1 LNELCEKIRREIGV
15 QGAITFARFMELA
28 LYCPDTGFYEKD
40 DDTIGRRGDFY
51 TSASVGPVFGEL
63 LAWQFADWMVQ
74 FPIEPAPRPRNGIA
88 PPAAGGA
95 TVPSDKYLIIEA
107 GAHRGQLAQD
117 ILTWLR
123 ARRSEVFARIEY
135 WIIEPSRRRRQWQS
149 ETLQEFSPQVCWADS
164 LATLG
169 RQPPG
174 LTGVIFANELLDA
187 LPVHRL
193 GWDAQRRVWFEW
205 GVAMKAGD
213 YCWVRLPQ
221 PPAFAGLA
229 AFAAPELLNVL
240 PEGFTTEVCPLA
252 AQWWSDAAR
261 ALKRGK
267 LLTFD
272 YGLEGEDF
280 FAPHRAQGTLRAYR
294 NHQQSDKVLAD
305 PGQQDITAHVNF
317 SMIRDAG
324 NTAGLRTE
332 DFPTQAQFLTGIA
345 EKFWK
350 EPGLNGPWTP
360 KQSREFQTLI
370 HPQHLGRA
378 FRVLIQAR

>member
-1 LNELCEKIRREIGV
+1 LNELSEKIRREIGV

-51 TSASVGPVFGEL
+51 TSVSVGSVFGEL
-63 LAWQFADWMVQ
+63 LAFQFADWMEQ
-74 FPIEPAPRPRNGIA
+74 IPNEPGPPLINGIA
-88 PPAAGGA
+88 PPAVGA
-95 TVPSDKYLIIEA
+95 DKYLIVEA
-107 GAHRGQLAQD
+107 GAHKGQLAVD

-123 ARRSEVFARIEY
+123 ARRPELFARIEY
-135 WIIEPSRRRRQWQS
+135 WIVEPSTRRRQWQS
-149 ETLQEFSPQVCWADS
+149 ATLAEFSPRIGWADS

-169 RQPPG
+169 RQQPH

-205 GVAMKAGD
+205 GVAWKDGD
-213 YCWVRLPQ
+213 YSWVRLPQ
-221 PPAFAGLA
+221 TQASLRIATEIS
-229 AFAAPELLNVL
+229 PELLDVL
-240 PEGFTTEVCPLA
+240 PDGFTTEICPLA
-252 AQWWSDAAR
+252 VQWWSDAAR
-261 ALKRGK
+261 VLKRGK

-294 NHQQSDKVLAD
+294 NHQQSGKVLAD
-305 PGQQDITAHVNF
+305 PGRQDITAHVNF
-317 SMIRDAG
+317 SMLRDAG
-324 NTAGLRTE
+324 ETSGLRTE
-332 DFPTQAQFLTGIA
+332 DFVTQAQFLTGIS

-350 EPGLNGPWTP
+350 EPGLNGTWTP
-360 KQSREFQTLI
+360 RQSREFQTLI

-378 FRVLIQAR
+378 FRVLLQAR